1 MRSDFSLNNN
11 NNYARIPK
19 IKQGSLLS
27 LYIVYMQYIWTISKA
42 RDQGYN
48 NSIIV
53 VDVCLPFLCANAS

>member
-27 LYIVYMQYIWTISKA
+27 LYIVYMQYIWTICKA

-53 VDVCLPFLCANAS
+53 EDVCLP

>member
-1 MRSDFSLNNN
+1 MRSDFSVDNNK
-11 NNYARIPK
+11 NYAGIPK
-19 IKQGSLLS
+19 IKQGTLLS
-27 LYIVYMQYIWTISKA
+27 LYIVYMQYTWTINKA